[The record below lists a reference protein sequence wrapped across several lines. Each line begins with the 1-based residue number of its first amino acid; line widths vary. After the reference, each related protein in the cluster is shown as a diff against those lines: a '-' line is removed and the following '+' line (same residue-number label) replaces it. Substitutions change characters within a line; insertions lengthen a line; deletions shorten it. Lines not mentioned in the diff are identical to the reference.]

1 VESPESAR
9 GHGNRLEDVFAD
21 AITLVDSDE
30 LRALEQE
37 VLGNA

>member
-1 VESPESAR
+1 
-9 GHGNRLEDVFAD
+9 VFAD

-30 LRALEQE
+30 LRALKQE